1 MTLLDRQADVPP
13 TAIEHLRHVL
23 EQTDRV
29 KFAGAR
35 PAPSAAAD
43 ALETAQAALDDLE
56 TASSR
61 SDPDPSVR

>member
-13 TAIEHLRHVL
+13 TAVEHLRHVL

-29 KFAGAR
+29 KFAGAC
-35 PAPSAAAD
+35 PTPSAAAD
-43 ALETAQAALDDLE
+43 ALETTQAVLDDLK

-61 SDPDPSVR
+61 SDSDPSAR